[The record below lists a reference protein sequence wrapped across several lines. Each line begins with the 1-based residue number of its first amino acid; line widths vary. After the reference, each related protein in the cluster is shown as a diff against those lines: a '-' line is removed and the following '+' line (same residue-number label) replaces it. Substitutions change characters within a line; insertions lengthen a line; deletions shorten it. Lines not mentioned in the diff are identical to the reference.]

1 MGGKPDGYR
10 GERMGRR
17 RCRVGLERGPN
28 KQKEMSVTEGPGARS
43 VGGEWV
49 GDCIEAK
56 G

>member
-1 MGGKPDGYR
+1 MVIGGK
-10 GERMGRR
+10 RMGRR

-28 KQKEMSVTEGPGARS
+28 KQKEMSMTEGTRARP

-49 GDCIEAK
+49 GDCIQAR